1 MASASITGTAS
12 DGEASAGR
20 TTMTEANHI
29 LAKDP
34 SGDADPVVAE
44 QAAHEIAAEYAGRTR
59 EQGLRLAK
67 RLYGPR
73 VLALGLGS
81 LCVAAVLYENHS
93 PPAMWVALFVNCFVW
108 PHVSYRLA
116 VRSRDPYGTEVLNLL
131 ADSAAGGMWIALM
144 AFNTLPSV
152 MLIAMMSMDKISV
165 GGARLLARGIGLM
178 IVGCAMTVALFGL
191 RFFPETSPLV
201 MLACLPLL
209 VAYPIIVGVTTY
221 RLARRVREQNRK
233 LATLSRTDG
242 LTKLLNRTHW
252 LEVVSAELKR
262 HWRSDAPVSLLML
275 DIDHFKNVND
285 EFGHPVGDEA
295 LRNIAQILRE
305 SLRDPD
311 TPGRY
316 GGEEFGVVLPDT
328 DAEGACVIAERVR
341 RQVADALVA
350 HKPEVRCTVSI
361 GVAEA
366 TADLLDSRQWIE
378 RADRALYRAKAL
390 GRNRTVR
397 HVGAAGG
404 EAVIADLIEV

>member
-1 MASASITGTAS
+1 
-12 DGEASAGR
+12 
-20 TTMTEANHI
+20 MTESRDASTD
-29 LAKDP
+29 DP
-34 SGDADPVVAE
+34 APALDAE
-44 QAAHEIAAEYAGRTR
+44 AAAIDRAAREVAAEYAGRTR

-81 LCVAAVLYENHS
+81 LSVAGVLYENQS
-93 PPAMWVALFVNCFVW
+93 PLAMWVVLFLNCFIW
-108 PHVSYRLA
+108 PHVAYRIA
-116 VRSRDPYGTEVLNLL
+116 QRSRDPYGAETLNLL
-131 ADSAAGGMWIALM
+131 LDSTAGGMWIALLS
-144 AFNTLPSV
+144 FNMLPSV

-191 RFFPETSPLV
+191 TFSPVTSTFV
-201 MLACLPLL
+201 MLGCLPLL

-221 RLARRVREQNRK
+221 RLARRVREQNRM
-233 LATLSRTDG
+233 LATLSRIDG
-242 LTKLLNRTHW
+242 LTGLMNRTHW
-252 LEVVSAELKR
+252 LEVVSNELKR
-262 HWRSDAPVSLLML
+262 HWRTDAPVSLLML
-275 DIDHFKNVND
+275 DIDNFKSVND
-285 EFGHPVGDEA
+285 QYGHLVGDEA
-295 LRNIAQILRE
+295 LRNIASVLSG

-328 DAEGACVIAERVR
+328 NAEGACVIAERVR
-341 RQVADALVA
+341 RSIEEAVAAST
-350 HKPEVRCTVSI
+350 PEVRCTVSI

-366 TADLLDSRQWIE
+366 SADLSDSRQWIE

-397 HVGAAGG
+397 HAGAAGG
-404 EAVIADLIEV
+404 EAVIADLLEV

>member
-1 MASASITGTAS
+1 MTGT
-12 DGEASAGR
+12 DEAS
-20 TTMTEANHI
+20 TEGVNPAPGTDI
-29 LAKDP
+29 A
-34 SGDADPVVAE
+34 VAE
-44 QAAHEIAAEYAGRTR
+44 RAAHRITAEYAGRTR

-73 VLALGLGS
+73 VIALGLGA

-93 PPAMWVALFVNCFVW
+93 PWGMWAALVANCFVW
-108 PHVSYRLA
+108 PHIAYRLA
-116 VRSRDPYGTEVLNLL
+116 VRSRDPYGAEVLNLL
-131 ADSAAGGMWIALM
+131 IDSTAGGVWISLM
-144 AFNTLPSV
+144 AFNLLPSV
-152 MLIAMMSMDKISV
+152 MLVAMMSMGKISV
-165 GGARLLARGIGLM
+165 GGARLLARGVGLM
-178 IVGCAMTVALFGL
+178 LAGCAMAVVLFGW
-191 RFFPETSPLV
+191 RFQPQTSYFV

-221 RLARRVREQNRK
+221 RLAWRVREQNRV

-242 LTKLLNRTHW
+242 LTGLLNRNHW
-252 LEVVSAELKR
+252 LEVVSGELRR
-262 HWRSDAPVSLLML
+262 HWRTDAPVSLLIL
-275 DIDHFKNVND
+275 DIDHFKSVND
-285 EFGHPVGDEA
+285 QFGHLVGDEA
-295 LRNIAQILRE
+295 LRNIAEILRE

-341 RQVADALVA
+341 QRIRQTTIVRN
-350 HKPEVRCTVSI
+350 PEIRCTVSI

-366 TADLLDSRQWIE
+366 TADLTDSRQWIE

-397 HVGAAGG
+397 HAGGAPG

>member
-1 MASASITGTAS
+1 VASASITGTAS
-12 DGEASAGR
+12 DGEASAER
-20 TTMTEANHI
+20 KTMTESDHT
-29 LAKDP
+29 LAEDP
-34 SGDADPVVAE
+34 SRGADPAVAE

-93 PPAMWVALFVNCFVW
+93 PVAMWVALFVNCFVW

-242 LTKLLNRTHW
+242 LTRLQ
-252 LEVVSAELKR
+252 VVSAELKR

-285 EFGHPVGDEA
+285 QFGHPVGDEA

-341 RQVADALVA
+341 RQVADAVVA

>member
-1 MASASITGTAS
+1 
-12 DGEASAGR
+12 
-20 TTMTEANHI
+20 
-29 LAKDP
+29 
-34 SGDADPVVAE
+34 
-44 QAAHEIAAEYAGRTR
+44 
-59 EQGLRLAK
+59 
-67 RLYGPR
+67 
-73 VLALGLGS
+73 
-81 LCVAAVLYENHS
+81 
-93 PPAMWVALFVNCFVW
+93 MWVALFVNCFVW

-242 LTKLLNRTHW
+242 LTRLLNRTHW

-285 EFGHPVGDEA
+285 QFGHPVGDEA

-341 RQVADALVA
+341 RQVADAVVA

>member
-1 MASASITGTAS
+1 MTGTDEVS
-12 DGEASAGR
+12 TE
-20 TTMTEANHI
+20 TM
-29 LAKDP
+29 DP
-34 SGDADPVVAE
+34 AIDAEIEVAE
-44 QAAHEIAAEYAGRTR
+44 RAAHRITAEYAGRTR
-59 EQGLRLAK
+59 EQGLRLAR

-73 VLALGLGS
+73 VLALGLGA
-81 LCVAAVLYENHS
+81 LCVAAVLYENSS
-93 PPAMWVALFVNCFVW
+93 PWGMWAALVVNCFVW
-108 PHVSYRLA
+108 PHIAYRIA

-131 ADSAAGGMWIALM
+131 VDSTAGGVWISLM
-144 AFNTLPSV
+144 AFNVLPSV
-152 MLIAMMSMDKISV
+152 MLVAMMSMDKISV
-165 GGARLLARGIGLM
+165 GGARLLARGVGLM
-178 IVGCAMTVALFGL
+178 VAGCAMAVVLFGW
-191 RFFPETSPLV
+191 RFQPHTSYFV

-221 RLARRVREQNRK
+221 RLAWRVREQNRI

-242 LTKLLNRTHW
+242 LTGLLNRNHW
-252 LEVVSAELKR
+252 LEVVSSELR
-262 HWRSDAPVSLLML
+262 RFWRTDAPVSLLIL

-285 EFGHPVGDEA
+285 QFGHLVGDEA
-295 LRNIAQILRE
+295 LRNIAAILRE

-341 RQVADALVA
+341 RSIGEANVVR
-350 HKPEVRCTVSI
+350 KPGIRCTVSI

-366 TADLLDSRQWIE
+366 TADLTDSRQWIE

-397 HVGAAGG
+397 HSGGARG
-404 EAVIADLIEV
+404 EVVIADLIEV